1 MHFLVV
7 FLLLVESI
15 RGIDLKSKVL
25 RKALVR

>member
-15 RGIDLKSKVL
+15 CGIDLKSKVL